1 MAERVYEFDS
11 SKKQALKK
19 LIDYDPYLDQTL
31 DDEALRKMK
40 SDAYANIIFTRQ
52 ECEIKDGDM
61 IGMDSSK
68 GYLYIKANEDFMKGA
83 EEKLTKEIEGLKR
96 CDPDTE
102 RKVITFINEEKEKG
116 NVGFGSIFGG

>member
-83 EEKLTKEIEGLKR
+83 EEKLKKEIEGLKR

-102 RKVITFINEEKEKG
+102 RKVITFINDEKEKG